1 MNIILVIRKKKDP
14 CRVAIMEDRA
24 TGKYCFVNLSSGHV
38 CACRFKTYEDA
49 LEDLNKHPD
58 VLSWSYMD
66 SFGNTNKI
74 ASSIID
80 IDMLKEHC
88 KKVVSLHVDR
98 CDPHSMKTTFEHT
111 ILYKFL
117 CGLTLKDI
125 FGNGEPSKKDNS
137 QSLG

>member
-1 MNIILVIRKKKDP
+1 
-14 CRVAIMEDRA
+14 MEDRA
-24 TGKYCFVNLSSGHV
+24 TGKFCFVNLSSGHV
-38 CACRFKTYEDA
+38 CTCRFETYEDA
-49 LEDLNKHPD
+49 IEDLKKRPD

-66 SFGNTNKI
+66 SCRGAYKPT
-74 ASSIID
+74 SSIVD
-80 IDMLKEHC
+80 MDMLKEHC

-98 CDPHSMKTTFEHT
+98 CDPHSLKTTEEHT